1 MKKSDTLL
9 FCDRANGKPI
19 GTFLTPIIIRVGVI
33 ETSVDVDV
41 VRIFRHCKND
51 HRLGRNFYKGL
62 FGDSINVMLAA
73 VAFNFKRVL
82 RFFLRFICWWIQW
95 PKSAFGGGI
104 AVSQNLACAYVRTF

>member
-51 HRLGRNFYKGL
+51 HRLGRNSYFMKQIIYNLIDNLSESPIGT
-62 FGDSINVMLAA
+62 
-73 VAFNFKRVL
+73 
-82 RFFLRFICWWIQW
+82 RF
-95 PKSAFGGGI
+95 
-104 AVSQNLACAYVRTF
+104 T